1 MARNERNKRYMK
13 KDHIIYYMFFATFVV
28 SFISLG
34 VSCGREE
41 WRNGMDYLGVIVG
54 ILALLVTVLIGL
66 QLYNYIYAREN
77 ISSMM
82 NEAIRK
88 MVMDYEY
95 ITKARDTLMNSY
107 DFVVVDYNAAKI
119 ADGIMEAL
127 KETNKCGNVEMK
139 NNSLN
144 HIMDDAHKL
153 CVEYSE
159 NGKQIKAG
167 KRMEYLYILNH
178 LDHLYKEELKK
189 YVEEATEVEV

>member
-1 MARNERNKRYMK
+1 MK
-13 KDHIIYYMFFATFVV
+13 KDHIVYFMFFATFVV
-28 SFISLG
+28 SFVSLG
-34 VSCGREE
+34 MSCGREE
-41 WRNGMDYLGVIVG
+41 WRNGMDYLGIIVG

-82 NEAIRK
+82 NEAIHK
-88 MVMDYEY
+88 MVSDYEC

-119 ADGIMEAL
+119 TDGIMEAL
-127 KETNKCGNVEMK
+127 KLTDTCGNVEMK
-139 NNSLN
+139 KNSLN

-153 CVEYSE
+153 CGEYSE

-167 KRMEYLYILNH
+167 KRMEYLYILEH
-178 LDHLYKEELKK
+178 IDHLYKEELKR

>member
-1 MARNERNKRYMK
+1 
-13 KDHIIYYMFFATFVV
+13 
-28 SFISLG
+28 
-34 VSCGREE
+34 
-41 WRNGMDYLGVIVG
+41 MDYLGVIVG

-88 MVMDYEY
+88 MVMDYEH

-153 CVEYSE
+153 CVE
-159 NGKQIKAG
+159 
-167 KRMEYLYILNH
+167 
-178 LDHLYKEELKK
+178 
-189 YVEEATEVEV
+189 